1 MNIDKTEQEQR
12 FLKFDTPRRLASIAS
27 NLIHVVRAADN
38 GSDTLPLRLF
48 NDAKLYIQWTLP
60 DCSEEAEARLTQL
73 SELVDHWRVDWQE
86 SQHEPDSRSAILAL
100 CKQWHDE
107 LLGLSGLLVSQ

>member
-1 MNIDKTEQEQR
+1 MNTDKTEQKQR
-12 FLKFDTPRRLASIAS
+12 FLKFDMPRRLASIAS

-48 NDAKLYIQWTLP
+48 SDAKLYIQWTLP
-60 DCSEEAEARLTQL
+60 DCSEENAAKLMQL
-73 SELVDHWRVDWQE
+73 SGLVDQWHLSWE
-86 SQHEPDSRSAILAL
+86 ASQYEPDNRAEILSL

-107 LLGLSGLLVSQ
+107 LLNLSGLLVS